1 MTVSCTEKIYF
12 FCAST
17 PQSAR
22 ECVLYFIGW
31 KGKRYTFFFFKR
43 SFLGAI
49 KTLPKK
55 YEALLAYSHLNHHV
69 KVNKVKRIVTM

>member
-1 MTVSCTEKIYF
+1 MCTLLHRLEREKIH
-12 FCAST
+12 
-17 PQSAR
+17 
-22 ECVLYFIGW
+22 I
-31 KGKRYTFFFFKR
+31 FFFKR